1 MKAGPLSLLPA
12 ALAILALA
20 GCKDPEPPPA
30 LDSTPESATLA
41 LLEAQTEENQ
51 VAAPWA
57 QLFTS
62 TTDDSRVELLEAI
75 DAIPVIESAQVTH
88 IDLDPDGLEAYVDLE
103 ALLPGGGMATF
114 SARLRAESEAQ
125 WRIIWFQGPALE
137 WPIHRA
143 KGEGLTQSAPP
154 GSPTR

>member
-1 MKAGPLSLLPA
+1 V
-12 ALAILALA
+12 LALA
-20 GCKDPEPPPA
+20 GCKEPTPPA
-30 LDSTPESATLA
+30 VNSSPETTALA
-41 LLEAQTEENQ
+41 LLDAYAEDDQ
-51 VAAPWA
+51 VAAPWD
-57 QLFTS
+57 QLFGGLTE
-62 TTDDSRVELLEAI
+62 DSKVELLEAI
-75 DAIPVIESAQVTH
+75 DAIPTIESAQVTH
-88 IDLDPDGLEAYVDLE
+88 VDLDPEGLEAYVDLE

-143 KGEGLTQSAPP
+143 KGDGLSQSAPP